1 MNEETHLLEAQ
12 PERKRTP
19 LPWSQL
25 PLTSQV
31 IFPFAPQLMRDIG
44 VTHGDERQVGYYVG
58 FMQSLFFLTQ
68 AFTVLQWSRLSDHI
82 GRKPVILS
90 GLCGLAI
97 SMYSFGLSRT
107 FLGLV
112 LSRSLNGALNGN
124 IGVIKSMVAELTDA
138 TNIAEAYSYIP
149 IASCSG
155 AIIGPIIGGALAR
168 PADQFP
174 SLFGNSQ
181 FLKDY
186 PYFLPCAIPAT
197 FTVVAW
203 TITFLF
209 LEETVKQP
217 KSFRS
222 LVTEHISAKSQTTTI
237 TSDVSD
243 NDGAEK
249 PLPLRSLLI
258 RQVIIAG
265 GNYAMLSLL
274 EITFRAIQP
283 VFMSTPIELGG
294 LGLSTSA
301 IGKILSTYGV
311 LNALFQFFV
320 FARLDRL
327 WGTKTTFTVGIAS
340 ALPAFGCYPVMTALI
355 RTQGRSSMVWAVLAF
370 QVASSIVLSL
380 SYGAVFIYITAA
392 SPNRA
397 SLGATNGLCQ
407 MVVSIFRTIG
417 PAAADSLYSASLKH
431 QLLNGFLVYYVLM
444 ASVFVALL
452 VASLLPTRLK

>member
-1 MNEETHLLEAQ
+1 M
-12 PERKRTP
+12 
-19 LPWSQL
+19 
-25 PLTSQV
+25 LT
-31 IFPFAPQLMRDIG
+31 A
-44 VTHGDERQVGYYVG
+44 
-58 FMQSLFFLTQ
+58 
-68 AFTVLQWSRLSDHI
+68 
-82 GRKPVILS
+82 
-90 GLCGLAI
+90 
-97 SMYSFGLSRT
+97 T
-107 FLGLV
+107 F
-112 LSRSLNGALNGN
+112 
-124 IGVIKSMVAELTDA
+124 K
-138 TNIAEAYSYIP
+138 AYSYIP

-186 PYFLPCAIPAT
+186 PYFLPCAIPVT

-209 LEETVKQP
+209 LKETVKQP

-258 RQVIIAG
+258 RQVIIVG

-301 IGKILSTYGV
+301 IGKIPLDIRRLECS
-311 LNALFQFFV
+311 FPV
-320 FARLDRL
+320 FCLRE
-327 WGTKTTFTVGIAS
+327 
-340 ALPAFGCYPVMTALI
+340 
-355 RTQGRSSMVWAVLAF
+355 
-370 QVASSIVLSL
+370 
-380 SYGAVFIYITAA
+380 
-392 SPNRA
+392 
-397 SLGATNGLCQ
+397 
-407 MVVSIFRTIG
+407 
-417 PAAADSLYSASLKH
+417 
-431 QLLNGFLVYYVLM
+431 
-444 ASVFVALL
+444 
-452 VASLLPTRLK
+452 TR